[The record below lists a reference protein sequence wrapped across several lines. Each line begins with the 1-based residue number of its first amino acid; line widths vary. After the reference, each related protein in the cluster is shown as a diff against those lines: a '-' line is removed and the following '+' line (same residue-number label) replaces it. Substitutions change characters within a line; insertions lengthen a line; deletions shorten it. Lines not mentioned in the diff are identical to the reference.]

1 MSQYAQVIVDVPTMQ
16 TDQPYTYLVPDE
28 WQAVIE
34 CGTRVEVPF
43 GEGNRHIQGFVTALP
58 TELEESKLSL
68 KSLIRVIDLAP
79 VVNQELL
86 QLADYMKD
94 VTFSFKINCLQ
105 TM

>member
-1 MSQYAQVIVDVPTMQ
+1 MRM
-16 TDQPYTYLVPDE
+16 
-28 WQAVIE
+28 
-34 CGTRVEVPF
+34 RVEVPF

-58 TELEESKLSL
+58 TELAESTLSL

-105 TM
+105 TMLPVGPMKVLIKKNLSCLMRIILSRN